1 MKRFLKLVNFEF
13 NRFFKI
19 YLVLIGMTIIFQ
31 LVGLFFQARSFLGEA
46 NKLIYE
52 DLMPKEEFLN
62 MYGPMTMHSFMN
74 SLWFAGPI
82 AICIVTLLI
91 YVFFIWYRDWLGK
104 NTFIYRLLMLPTNR
118 INIYLSKA
126 VTILLFV
133 LGLVALQ
140 LILFTIE
147 SEMLTWLVPDDLRLD
162 LSLLQITS
170 YPYLFLLFPKTLFE
184 FVIFYG
190 IGMIAVLS
198 LFTFIIFERSF
209 RLKGIVVGAIY
220 LAISFGILILPLFT
234 DIMMNGYFYP
244 MELFLLEV
252 LAALVVISGTVWT
265 SYYLL
270 NHKIR
275 V

>member
-31 LVGLFFQARSFLGEA
+31 LVGLFFQARSYLSKA

-74 SLWFAGPI
+74 SLWFAGTI

-170 YPYLFLLFPKTLFE
+170 YPYLFFLFPKTLFE

-190 IGMIAVLS
+190 IGMIAVLA

-252 LAALVVISGTVWT
+252 LAALVVISGSVWT

>member
-31 LVGLFFQARSFLGEA
+31 LVGLFFQARSYLSKA

-252 LAALVVISGTVWT
+252 LAALVVISGSVWT